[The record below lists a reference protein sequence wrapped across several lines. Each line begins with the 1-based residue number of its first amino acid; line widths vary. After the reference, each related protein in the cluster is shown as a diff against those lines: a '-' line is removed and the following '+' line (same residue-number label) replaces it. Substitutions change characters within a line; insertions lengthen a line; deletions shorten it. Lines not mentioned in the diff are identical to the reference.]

1 METTVDRS
9 TEAPWT
15 KGKLVGQKA
24 PFKLKEIWAI
34 RIRLQLAHRT
44 RELALFDLGLDSKLR
59 AYDLVKLRVR
69 DVSHGDR
76 MATRA
81 IIPQQ
86 KTSKPV
92 PQWIKEVT
100 LRSDDFLFPRT
111 TTSAAARPRCSPRS
125 TCWTARSSPS
135 ASSAIATPSG

>member
-59 AYDLVKLRVR
+59 AYDP
-69 DVSHGDR
+69 
-76 MATRA
+76 
-81 IIPQQ
+81 I
-86 KTSKPV
+86 
-92 PQWIKEVT
+92 
-100 LRSDDFLFPRT
+100 FL
-111 TTSAAARPRCSPRS
+111 S
-125 TCWTARSSPS
+125 
-135 ASSAIATPSG
+135 